1 MSSAEP
7 DGATGTGTEGGATQP
22 EPPAGSEAPTIE
34 VAATQSAG
42 ATGPPATTVA
52 AAATGAPGMTG
63 ASPPA
68 QPATLSRG
76 RRLLVDAII
85 AVATILLV
93 VGVFSVWANRLLFS
107 PDNWSNT
114 STQLLANPTIRQTTS
129 NYIVDQLY
137 ANVDVA
143 GLLRSG
149 LPTQLDALAAPA
161 AGALR
166 NAAVQV
172 VDQALQRPRVQ
183 QLWAQANRAADQL
196 FITVVNGGKGAVTVN
211 NGAVT
216 LDLGSIVD
224 NVASRLGLPSD
235 LSAKLPANIANL
247 TVIQSDH
254 LKFVQKVGKAIKG
267 LALWLTILVPILY
280 ALAIF
285 LARGRRRRTLMTVG
299 FAGVLG
305 GILVI
310 LGRGILQTQ
319 LTNAI
324 TNDASLRP
332 TVAAVL
338 AINTAILGQVAGAV
352 IAGGLVLVG
361 AAWAGGPAR
370 PAVATRQAIAPFLR
384 DQPVAAYAITLGVM
398 ILIFIWNPIHATG
411 TPAGIIVFTALA
423 LFGTYVLREETVRE
437 FPDARAGA
445 AGQALRER
453 AASLRRGRP
462 GAAAPAPGTPTP
474 ATTADQLS
482 RLADLRERDA
492 ITPEEYESAKSQ
504 LLHH

>member
-1 MSSAEP
+1 MRLTA
-7 DGATGTGTEGGATQP
+7 
-22 EPPAGSEAPTIE
+22 PAPSGS
-34 VAATQSAG
+34 
-42 ATGPPATTVA
+42 PAT
-52 AAATGAPGMTG
+52 
-63 ASPPA
+63 PP
-68 QPATLSRG
+68 TTISRG
-76 RRLLVDAII
+76 RRILVDVIIGVTTLLLVI
-85 AVATILLV
+85 
-93 VGVFSVWANRLLFS
+93 GVFAVWANRLLFN
-107 PDNWSNT
+107 PDNWANT

-129 NYIVDQLY
+129 NYIVDQVY

-149 LPTQLDALAAPA
+149 LPTQLDPLAAPA

-183 QLWAQANRAADQL
+183 ALWAQANRAADQL
-196 FITVVNGGKGAVTVN
+196 FITVVNGGRGPVTVN

-216 LDLGSIVD
+216 LDLGSVVD

-235 LSAKLPANIANL
+235 ISSNLPANIANL

-254 LKFVQKVGKAIKG
+254 LSFVQKVGKAIKG

-299 FAGVLG
+299 CAGVLG

-310 LGRGILQTQ
+310 LGRGILETQ

-324 TNDASLRP
+324 TSDASLRP
-332 TVAAVL
+332 TVAATL
-338 AINTAILGQVAGAV
+338 AINTAILGQTASAV
-352 IAGGLVLVG
+352 VVGGLVLVG

-370 PAVATRQAIAPFLR
+370 PAVAGRRAIAPFLR
-384 DQPVAAYAITLGVM
+384 DQPAWAYAVALSVM
-398 ILIFIWNPIHATG
+398 VLIFIWNPIHATG

-423 LFGTYVLREETVRE
+423 MFGTYVLREQTLRE
-437 FPDARAGA
+437 FPDATTGA
-445 AGQALRER
+445 TTAALRER
-453 AASLRRGRP
+453 VATLRRRRPGTRSSGPPAAS
-462 GAAAPAPGTPTP
+462 
-474 ATTADQLS
+474 TADELS
-482 RLADLRERDA
+482 RLAELRERDA